1 MSNIKTVD
9 KIKNKKIIH
18 LFLKN
23 PGRVGSVAASSP
35 FLANKIIKRVNF
47 SKAKCVV
54 EFGSGTGSITKKIL
68 RALPLDCLLLCFEIE
83 PELVKKMKKEIHDPR
98 VKIICDSAE
107 NIDIY
112 LKYYGFQKTDFVVS
126 GLPLASLPKKMT
138 SGILQN
144 IYACL
149 ATDGHYIQFQYSLAS
164 LRQIKYLFSSVAVSF
179 VFLNFPPA
187 FVYIC
192 TKN

>member
-1 MSNIKTVD
+1 VDNIKD
-9 KIKNKKIIH
+9 KKFIK

-23 PGRVGSVAASSP
+23 PGRVGSVMASSA
-35 FLANKIIKRVNF
+35 FLAKEITRRADF

-68 RALPLDCLLLCFEIE
+68 KALPADCLLLCFEVE
-83 PELVKKMKKEIHDPR
+83 PSFAEKLKKEIQDPR
-98 VKIICDSAE
+98 AKIICESAE
-107 NIDIY
+107 NIGIH
-112 LKYYGFQKTDFVVS
+112 LKIWGFQKADFVVS
-126 GLPLASLPKKMT
+126 GLPLASLPPKIT
-138 SGILQN
+138 RGILQN

-149 ATDGHYIQFQYSLAS
+149 ATGGHYIQFQYSLAS

-187 FVYIC
+187 FVYVC
-192 TKN
+192 VKS